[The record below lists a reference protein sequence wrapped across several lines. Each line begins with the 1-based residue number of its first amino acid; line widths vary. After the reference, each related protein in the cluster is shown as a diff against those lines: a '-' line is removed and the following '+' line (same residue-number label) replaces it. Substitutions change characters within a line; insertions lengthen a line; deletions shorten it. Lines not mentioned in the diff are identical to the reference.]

1 MKHKRLASAIA
12 AMAVAAVVFCSTTF
26 LPADFLPAAPGS
38 PGEANEVYAEG
49 ELPASGNWGDCTW
62 DIDTNGVLTIH
73 GGSGTAKTTSVG
85 FVPWGEYKSKI
96 TAVKS
101 EGLIKCG
108 SSIVRLFYECPSP
121 KTVEGLEGWDVS
133 SVTTMHDLFGLDM
146 ALKSISGMEN

>member
-85 FVPWGEYKSKI
+85 FVPGEN
-96 TAVKS
+96 TN
-101 EGLIKCG
+101 
-108 SSIVRLFYECPSP
+108 RR
-121 KTVEGLEGWDVS
+121 
-133 SVTTMHDLFGLDM
+133 
-146 ALKSISGMEN
+146 